1 MMYEDIRS
9 ACSEYHSGSRAYDE
23 EYNSYMLD
31 KDWPKWNQ
39 GTLDLAEAGK
49 LIAFLNLWDT
59 PMPVRLIDLLPQLQF
74 VAKVTQLLCRRTI
87 LDVKF
92 DDVAVEQLT
101 VSQLIQSCF
110 NKLANCKR
118 AYNSTAASKILHT
131 INPGLF
137 VMWDRKIRKKYGRM
151 KDNPFSMSRWERG
164 DREVYVYFLAQVQ
177 ADAKKAIEQ
186 IMAKE
191 GRVRADAIRSLK
203 SDSHDRSIKLLPHHE
218 SLAKVLD
225 EFNYVTSR

>member
-74 VAKVTQLLCRRTI
+74 VAKGNTVVVLRTI
-87 LDVKF
+87 LDVNF

-101 VSQLIQSCF
+101 VNQLIQICF
-110 NKLANCKR
+110 NKLANCKTR
-118 AYNSTAASKILHT
+118 VQFDGSFQNPSYHQPWT
-131 INPGLF
+131 ICDVGSQ
-137 VMWDRKIRKKYGRM
+137 DQK
-151 KDNPFSMSRWERG
+151 
-164 DREVYVYFLAQVQ
+164 EVWTH
-177 ADAKKAIEQ
+177 
-186 IMAKE
+186 E
-191 GRVRADAIRSLK
+191 G
-203 SDSHDRSIKLLPHHE
+203 
-218 SLAKVLD
+218 
-225 EFNYVTSR
+225 